1 MCLKSE
7 EEKHIHEG
15 EGGRGE
21 RETQLYMDVK
31 QNKSP
36 APHTSQ
42 CLAEWL
48 TVAFSGQAV
57 KWLNV

>member
-15 EGGRGE
+15 EESGE
-21 RETQLYMDVK
+21 RETQLYIHVK

-36 APHTSQ
+36 TPTQ
-42 CLAEWL
+42 LG
-48 TVAFSGQAV
+48 V
-57 KWLNV
+57 